1 MIYKETFYET
11 KEFSYSKNKKHG
23 NIRGFSFFTNRK
35 FSKLDSELRLQE
47 FPQFMKF

>member
-11 KEFSYSKNKKHG
+11 KEFSYSKNQKTWQYS
-23 NIRGFSFFTNRK
+23 GFSFFTNRK

-47 FPQFMKF
+47 FPQFIKF